1 MQGHPPVADHLYVV
15 ESIIGKKLVDG
26 KPFYRVKWEGYPETD
41 STWEKP
47 AHLRYVA
54 DMVKDYERTLSLS
67 TDNPDTS
74 EEHPVLPLPSSD
86 DTDPNPPALTSIIV
100 PQE

>member
-1 MQGHPPVADHLYVV
+1 MQSDPAVAEDLYVV
-15 ESIIGKKLVDG
+15 ESIIGKKVVNG
-26 KPFYRVKWEGYPETD
+26 KLYYRVKWEGYPESD

-67 TDNPDTS
+67 TDHPDTS
-74 EEHPVLPLPSSD
+74 D
-86 DTDPNPPALTSIIV
+86 
-100 PQE
+100 